1 MPSLRAAAVAFIA
14 SIFFASP
21 GWGKD
26 TAVDLELVLA
36 VDISRSIDSEEADLQ
51 RSGYSTALT
60 DPQVIRAIESGF
72 LGKIAIVYVEWAG
85 NGHQEIVV
93 PWTVI
98 SDWATAKSF
107 AEEIEDAPPIGADW
121 TAIGAAI
128 DYCAGLFAD
137 NGFDSTRQVI
147 DLSGDGPTNKGPSA
161 TGARDRAVAKGI
173 TINGLA
179 ILEEKFSYKRLLEPD
194 MDLYFRD
201 NVMGGPGGFVVV
213 AKGYLSFSKAI
224 LNKLIREIA
233 ATEPRSIRT
242 ASARSAAGPDYSR

>member
-1 MPSLRAAAVAFIA
+1 M
-14 SIFFASP
+14 
-21 GWGKD
+21 
-26 TAVDLELVLA
+26 
-36 VDISRSIDSEEADLQ
+36 
-51 RSGYSTALT
+51 
-60 DPQVIRAIESGF
+60 
-72 LGKIAIVYVEWAG
+72 
-85 NGHQEIVV
+85 V

-98 SDWATAKSF
+98 SDRATAKSF

-147 DLSGDGPTNKGPSA
+147 DLSGDGPTNKGRSA
-161 TGARDRAVAKGI
+161 TGRWPRESRSTGWRSW
-173 TINGLA
+173 
-179 ILEEKFSYKRLLEPD
+179 EEKFSYKRLLEPD

-201 NVMGGPGGFVVV
+201 NVMGGPGGFDMM

-233 ATEPRSIRT
+233 ATELRSIRT
-242 ASARSAAGPDYSR
+242 ASAGSAADPDFSR